1 MGMKKNSVKRKNG
14 KSSTVIFLIIV
25 VLIVAVAGYY
35 CYLVNRPKEEN
46 REKELTA
53 VQEVLLKD
61 ITLSY
66 PPTVKEVIKYYNEI
80 TRCLYNEECTQE
92 DIEALIERER
102 ALFDAD
108 LLANNEWGAHV
119 ITASAEILNFQE
131 SGRKLSGCSVG
142 ASTDV
147 DYFEQDGY
155 SFARI
160 PCSYTVTQGSDYTTT
175 MHIFLL
181 RKDEKNHWKIYGWD
195 VAENVNPEAGE

>member
-1 MGMKKNSVKRKNG
+1 MKKDSAKKRKGN
-14 KSSTVIFLIIV
+14 SSTIIFLIVI

-35 CYLVNRPKEEN
+35 CYLVNKPKEQAK
-46 REKELTA
+46 EKELTA
-53 VQEVLLKD
+53 VQEVLLRD
-61 ITLSY
+61 ISISY

-80 TRCLYNEECTQE
+80 TKCLYNAECSQE
-92 DIEALIERER
+92 DLEALIQRERE
-102 ALFDAD
+102 LFDAE
-108 LLANNEWGAHV
+108 LLANNDWGSHV
-119 ITASAEILNFQE
+119 ITASAEILSFRE

-160 PCSYTVTQGSDYTTT
+160 PCSYTVMQGADYTTT
-175 MHIFLL
+175 MHVFLL

-195 VAENVNPEAGE
+195 VADNVNVESEE